1 MGIRKPEFT
10 SAISTISS
18 SITFDELLDYVTINY
33 QDNDE
38 FEEEVIENDEHNHTS
53 KSGGFDWFK
62 RKSNKNEDPDE
73 NHQPEVREKR
83 RNMMIMKRMTKTTIK
98 MEHIIMMMN
107 MKNLIKKKANLK
119 AYEIS
124 I

>member
-1 MGIRKPEFT
+1 
-10 SAISTISS
+10 
-18 SITFDELLDYVTINY
+18 
-33 QDNDE
+33 
-38 FEEEVIENDEHNHTS
+38 
-53 KSGGFDWFK
+53 
-62 RKSNKNEDPDE
+62 
-73 NHQPEVREKR
+73 
-83 RNMMIMKRMTKTTIK
+83 MIMKRMTKTTIK